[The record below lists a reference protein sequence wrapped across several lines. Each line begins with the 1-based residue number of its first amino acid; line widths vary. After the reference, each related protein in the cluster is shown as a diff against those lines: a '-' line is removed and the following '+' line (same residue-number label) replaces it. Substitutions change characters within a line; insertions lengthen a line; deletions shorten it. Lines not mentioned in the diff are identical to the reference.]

1 MREWRGIKWLWVCWG
16 NSKIGCDTRCFIY
29 HPSHLFQFSP
39 ENTLQ
44 FILYFR
50 QQNHDKLVCSFFN
63 TLSSSSFDHDWRIYC
78 LNFCCVFTF
87 LPQNYMVN
95 DWECIRTID
104 VGEGERLV
112 AISWIDTGIKVH
124 VTHADPSVKLG
135 QGNAC
140 RYDRQIQVIC

>member
-1 MREWRGIKWLWVCWG
+1 
-16 NSKIGCDTRCFIY
+16 
-29 HPSHLFQFSP
+29 
-39 ENTLQ
+39 
-44 FILYFR
+44 
-50 QQNHDKLVCSFFN
+50 
-63 TLSSSSFDHDWRIYC
+63 
-78 LNFCCVFTF
+78 
-87 LPQNYMVN
+87 MVN

-124 VTHADPSVKLG
+124 ATHADPSVKLG